1 MLKAQFVSA
10 KNDYLVV
17 GAGVGGDGWQLLA
30 RGRHLQVGGLIHIGS
45 AWRRVK
51 GRNKS
56 RELPCDD
63 MIVIPVF
70 QLPEH
75 VPHFDIVRTQTPFII
90 RGRHQSPSSLQ
101 FDLKLS
107 EDCIILI
114 GVFTTL
120 ALRG

>member
-10 KNDYLVV
+10 KNDDLVV

-45 AWRRVK
+45 AWPRVK

-90 RGRHQSPSSLQ
+90 IVLAFYRVIGGLANLLI
-101 FDLKLS
+101 FVIIWKL
-107 EDCIILI
+107 LT
-114 GVFTTL
+114 VF
-120 ALRG
+120 